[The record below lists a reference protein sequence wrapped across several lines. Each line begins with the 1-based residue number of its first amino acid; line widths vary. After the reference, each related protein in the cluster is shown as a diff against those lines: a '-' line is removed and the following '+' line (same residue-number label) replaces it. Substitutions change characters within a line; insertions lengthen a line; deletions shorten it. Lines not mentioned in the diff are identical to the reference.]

1 MGEEYYLEVGRAEGV
16 AVERRPGGRGQ
27 MTGDRGLNM
36 ASRAEDG
43 RGQIIRRH
51 PQQAQHHSRG
61 VSLGLVSAWPP
72 ELRLECV
79 VRRGQGEA
87 GQCDLVAVFGLRGS
101 RTLTSD
107 LGLL

>member
-1 MGEEYYLEVGRAEGV
+1 MGGAEGV
-16 AVERRPGGRGQ
+16 AVEGRTGGWGQ
-27 MTGDRGLNM
+27 VTGDRGLNM
-36 ASRAEDG
+36 ASWAEDG
-43 RGQIIRRH
+43 GGQVIWGH
-51 PQQAQHHSRG
+51 PQQRENHPRS

-87 GQCDLVAVFGLRGS
+87 GQCDLVAVFGLGS
-101 RTLTSD
+101 WTLTSD